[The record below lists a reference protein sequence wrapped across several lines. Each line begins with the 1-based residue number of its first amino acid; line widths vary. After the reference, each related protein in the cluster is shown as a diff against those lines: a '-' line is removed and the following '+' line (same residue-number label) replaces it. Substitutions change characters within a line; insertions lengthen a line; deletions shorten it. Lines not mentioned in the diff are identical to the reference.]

1 MTYVPT
7 ALSLSVAARQ
17 SIQEEEVAKK
27 ANFIIAHG
35 NLMEEQIL
43 KEYLAEFA
51 IHLTAVVTQNVTN
64 IFMTEDQIA
73 EMMSEIAEFDEMGK
87 NISEE

>member
-17 SIQEEEVAKK
+17 SIQEEEVAKR
-27 ANFIIAHG
+27 ANFIIQNG

-64 IFMTEDQIA
+64 IFMTEDQIS
-73 EMMSEIAEFDEMGK
+73 EMMTEIAEFDEMGK